1 MKLKFTTT
9 SLGVSVLHMCH
20 MSTVHRPPSGPSCT
34 VILFKF
40 LENNSARAPLSA
52 VTVVTVTHPIH
63 TTHLVSH
70 GGRCNT
76 STHYG
81 FVCEAM
87 ATCMLPTLSCFL
99 REHEAQAE
107 RSLRLCPPATAA
119 CPTRNASGTQSPASL
134 HQVMLNTEADTDIK
148 KNLSSPDSNRS
159 SNMLSHQK
167 PMAIASAKGGF
178 TTPLVSLSRL
188 HFSLVVYIS
197 HLYKEESSRP
207 FEAYVNNGGTAVAL
221 RGPTYS
227 IVAADTRLSTG
238 YSIHT
243 RDCSRVS
250 QLTSQC
256 AIATSGMH
264 ADTVALHKNLKS
276 GIC

>member
-1 MKLKFTTT
+1 
-9 SLGVSVLHMCH
+9 V
-20 MSTVHRPPSGPSCT
+20 P
-34 VILFKF
+34 
-40 LENNSARAPLSA
+40 ND
-52 VTVVTVTHPIH
+52 
-63 TTHLVSH
+63 
-70 GGRCNT
+70 
-76 STHYG
+76 
-81 FVCEAM
+81 
-87 ATCMLPTLSCFL
+87 
-99 REHEAQAE
+99 
-107 RSLRLCPPATAA
+107 
-119 CPTRNASGTQSPASL
+119 ASGTQSPASL
-134 HQVMLNTEADTDIK
+134 HQVTLNTEADKEIK
-148 KNLSSPDSNRS
+148 KQLSSPDSNRS
-159 SNMLSHQK
+159 SNMLSYQK
-167 PMAIASAKGGF
+167 PLAITSAKGGF
-178 TTPLVSLSRL
+178 TTPLVSSSRL
-188 HFSLVVYIS
+188 HFYLVAS

>member
-1 MKLKFTTT
+1 M
-9 SLGVSVLHMCH
+9 SLLLSLRSQYYCDSPHPYHTPCLYHTAGAATLPLTGV
-20 MSTVHRPPSGPSCT
+20 
-34 VILFKF
+34 
-40 LENNSARAPLSA
+40 
-52 VTVVTVTHPIH
+52 
-63 TTHLVSH
+63 
-70 GGRCNT
+70 
-76 STHYG
+76 
-81 FVCEAM
+81 VCEAM
-87 ATCMLPTLSCFL
+87 VQPCNHACSMLPTLSCFL

-134 HQVMLNTEADTDIK
+134 HQVNTEADTDIK
-148 KNLSSPDSNRS
+148 KNLSSTDSNRS

-167 PMAIASAKGGF
+167 PMVIASAKGGF